1 MEANDANWK
10 ILDWD
15 AFYGVYSTSK
25 RKNMFYNNSSSQQ
38 LYRNLRK
45 EGLSTEDAKQQVT
58 MLTGDKPM
66 AGLGDGG
73 RLENIK
79 RPKLPY
85 FLGTKRKY

>member
-1 MEANDANWK
+1 
-10 ILDWD
+10 
-15 AFYGVYSTSK
+15 
-25 RKNMFYNNSSSQQ
+25 MFYNNSSQQ

-85 FLGTKRKY
+85 FHGTKRKY